1 MPPRRPTGARS
12 CSSCPPGAAVTCS
25 TSAPIA
31 ATSRFGW
38 RSGAASV
45 TGVELIERHAVVAR
59 ERGVDVRIG
68 DLDDGIPFPS
78 ESFDVVH
85 ANQVLEHVRRT
96 DVFMREV
103 RRVLKPDGLAC
114 ISTNNLSSW
123 HNVLSLGLGMQPMPM
138 HVSDEIIVGN
148 PLNPEHRW
156 GHRDAGRTHLRLFT
170 ARALSELANFHGL
183 ALERLEAVGYY
194 PLPPLLARAAARVDP
209 LHAAFLIGIF
219 RPVARENVVLYVPRE
234 EALTDAPRQA

>member
-103 RRVLKPDGLAC
+103 RRVLRPEGIAC
-114 ISTNNLSSW
+114 VSTNNLSSW
-123 HNVLSLGLGMQPMPM
+123 HNG
-138 HVSDEIIVGN
+138 VS
-148 PLNPEHRW
+148 
-156 GHRDAGRTHLRLFT
+156 
-170 ARALSELANFHGL
+170 
-183 ALERLEAVGYY
+183 LERLEAVGYY
-194 PLPPLLARAAARVDP
+194 PLPPAIARLAARIDS
-209 LHAAFLIGIF
+209 LHAAFLVALF
-219 RPVARENVVLYVPRE
+219 RPVARENVALYVPPE
-234 EALTDAPRQA
+234 ETAAEVRLRA